1 MGWLPIDV
9 TPGYYYDVY
18 TLMNMVAT
26 PQGDNSQVNIEKG
39 HKDSQGV
46 NDGQNGGMI
55 YNIVSGIE
63 SMESL
68 VMGVFTI
75 GCVVL
80 FIVWIYL
87 EIRRLFLNIGIKH
100 AYQRASVTRK
110 VKYLY

>member
-1 MGWLPIDV
+1 
-9 TPGYYYDVY
+9 
-18 TLMNMVAT
+18 
-26 PQGDNSQVNIEKG
+26 
-39 HKDSQGV
+39 
-46 NDGQNGGMI
+46 MI

-75 GCVVL
+75 GCVIL

-100 AYQRASVTRK
+100 AYHRASVTRK
-110 VKYLY
+110 VKYYMD